1 MKKRMG
7 GIKKNQLSISRMRV
21 EKEGILK
28 MKTNEEHF
36 KNTVEQRKRQSQ
48 NLNF

>member
-1 MKKRMG
+1 MGELKKSTFYFKDESG
-7 GIKKNQLSISRMRV
+7 KK
-21 EKEGILK
+21 KGILK

-48 NLNF
+48 NLEF